1 MQEVILDA
9 VLDSVKLVPFLLLTY
24 LAMEWLEHRTGDIT
38 KKLVEGSGH
47 FGPLI
52 GAVLGVFPQCGFS
65 AAGSSLYAG
74 RIITLGT
81 LFSIYLSTS
90 DEMLPIMLSE
100 RVPLALVGQI
110 LFCKILIGTCAGFL
124 IDTLGRRHGRK
135 VEAPHIEELCDHDH
149 CHCEKGI
156 WRSALYHT
164 AQVTVFIFLITA
176 ALNGILEFAGEDAL
190 RTLFLHDGILGEL
203 TAGLIGL
210 IPNCAASVMV
220 TQLYLEGVLGFGA
233 LLSGLLTGSGI
244 GLLVLFKTN
253 HSWKENV
260 MITGLLYVIGTAC
273 GIMAGCAGL

>member
-124 IDTLGRRHGRK
+124 IDTLSRRHGNLM
-135 VEAPHIEELCDHDH
+135 IF
-149 CHCEKGI
+149 
-156 WRSALYHT
+156 WR
-164 AQVTVFIFLITA
+164 VTQIP
-176 ALNGILEFAGEDAL
+176 
-190 RTLFLHDGILGEL
+190 
-203 TAGLIGL
+203 L
-210 IPNCAASVMV
+210 IP
-220 TQLYLEGVLGFGA
+220 
-233 LLSGLLTGSGI
+233 
-244 GLLVLFKTN
+244 
-253 HSWKENV
+253 
-260 MITGLLYVIGTAC
+260 
-273 GIMAGCAGL
+273 